1 MRLLDSLLG
10 GNRDG
15 DDGEADAR
23 RAEDVARVEAGSI
36 PLAAERRLQELAAGS
51 TGFTSGL
58 SVADFALCREAG
70 VRPVAQVMG
79 SSVYQVGWQNYP
91 WNTGWQPGGLG
102 FELETISEAWN
113 RARALALGRLAEE
126 ASLAGCHAVVDVTFE
141 NRRHEFLDNEIEI
154 VVNGTA
160 VVLDGAPP
168 PADKPVLTDL
178 SMPDFVLLRRAGYD
192 AVGVVAATSVL
203 YLVPSASTQ
212 RLTSGLFHLTQSNQE
227 LTDYTVGLYAAREQ
241 ALARANHEAWRSGAT
256 SVVGLWLDQHIA
268 VREVDQS
275 GGKRED
281 LIVTFHVIGTG
292 IVQRGEHRP
301 LEPGIQP
308 VVRQGATRS

>member
-1 MRLLDSLLG
+1 MGLLDSLFG
-10 GNRDG
+10 GKDRG
-15 DDGEADAR
+15 DDEADRR

-36 PLAAERRLQELAAGS
+36 PLAADRRMRELAAGA

-91 WNTGWQPGGLG
+91 WTSGWQASGTG

-126 ASLAGCHAVVDVTFE
+126 AELAGCHAVVDVTFAD
-141 NRRHEFLDNEIEI
+141 RRHEFLGDEIEI
-154 VVNGTA
+154 LVNGTA
-160 VVLDGAPP
+160 VVLDGEPP
-168 PADKPVLTDL
+168 VQGQPVLSDL
-178 SMPDFVLLRRAGYD
+178 SLPDFVLLRRAGYD
-192 AVGVVAATSVL
+192 PVGVVAATSVV
-203 YLVPSASTQ
+203 YLVPGAQTQ
-212 RLTSGLFHLTQSNQE
+212 RLTGLLQLTQPNQE
-227 LTDYTVGLYAAREQ
+227 LTDYTAGLYAAREQ
-241 ALARANHEAWRSGAT
+241 ALARANQEAWRSGAT
-256 SVVGLWLDQHIA
+256 AVVGLSLDQHIA
-268 VREVDQS
+268 VREVEQRGS
-275 GGKRED
+275 KRED

-301 LEPGIQP
+301 LQP
-308 VVRQGATRS
+308 RTVVRQGARS

>member
-1 MRLLDSLLG
+1 MGLLDSLLG
-10 GNRDG
+10 GQDDG
-15 DDGEADAR
+15 DRDADR
-23 RAEDVARVEAGSI
+23 RREEDVARVEAGSI
-36 PLAAERRLQELAAGS
+36 PLAAERRLRELAAGS

-79 SSVYQVGWQNYP
+79 SSVYQVGWQSYP
-91 WNTGWQPGGLG
+91 WTSGWQPDGLG

-113 RARALALGRLAEE
+113 RARARALRRLAQE
-126 ASLAGCHAVVDVTFE
+126 AELAGCHAVVGVTFADH
-141 NRRHEFLDNEIEI
+141 RHEFLGGEIEI

-160 VVLDGAPP
+160 VVLDGEPP
-168 PADKPVLTDL
+168 VPGRPVLSDL
-178 SMPDFVLLRRAGYD
+178 SLPDFVLLRRAGYD
-192 AVGVVAATSVL
+192 PVGVVAATSVL
-203 YLVPSASTQ
+203 YVVPSASTQ
-212 RLTSGLFHLTQSNQE
+212 RLTGLLQRLSQPNQE
-227 LTDYTVGLYAAREQ
+227 LTDYTVGLSAAREQ

-256 SVVGLWLDQHIA
+256 AVVGLSLDRHVA
-268 VREVDQS
+268 VREVDQ

-301 LEPGIQP
+301 LEPQT
-308 VVRQGATRS
+308 VVRQGAA